1 LLYFNLRRCR
11 YAGAVCGYNVGSIS
25 TSSALADVSGDI
37 AVGGVCG
44 VGKSSNIT
52 NCYYNKYRC
61 TERNLSGDMNN
72 DGVSNALD
80 ASAILKYI
88 VGIAA

>member
-1 LLYFNLRRCR
+1 M
-11 YAGAVCGYNVGSIS
+11 CGYNVGSIS

-44 VGKSSNIT
+44 VGSNIT

-61 TERNLSGDMNN
+61 TERNLSGNMNN